1 MKFKANK
8 FASAK
13 VETIKVGTLELE
25 SLKVWDL
32 PTSGLV
38 KQDGIGDAIL
48 VIALDVVKLSTD
60 FIVINIV
67 RLKAEELANLL
78 ALLFLRRVLND

>member
-38 KQDGIGDAIL
+38 KQDGIGVAVL

>member
-1 MKFKANK
+1 MKFKADK

-13 VETIKVGTLELE
+13 DETIKAGRLELE
-25 SLKVWDL
+25 SLKVWNL

-38 KQDGIGDAIL
+38 KQNGIGVAVL